1 MRVSAPSLEKQHP
14 LSLPS
19 PLALESAKEE
29 RHVGLQSC
37 VEDRG
42 LPVPLGEALH
52 SRQPRP
58 RPQLHMD
65 AEDGGGCRGDRL
77 PQTCG
82 EQGGEELEEH
92 AGCVEGGR
100 EEGPASGPDEVEC
113 RGAGAQQEESGL
125 GGRLQK
131 AMEAV
136 FEQKESDT
144 LTVERV

>member
-37 VEDRG
+37 VEDGG
-42 LPVPLGEALH
+42 LPVALGEALH
-52 SRQPRP
+52 PRQPRP
-58 RPQLHMD
+58 RPQLYMD
-65 AEDGGGCRGDRL
+65 AQDGGGCRGDCL
-77 PQTCG
+77 PQACG
-82 EQGGEELEEH
+82 EQGGEELHEH

-100 EEGPASGPDEVEC
+100 EQGATSGPEEVEC
-113 RGAGAQQEESGL
+113 LCAGAQQEESGL
-125 GGRLQK
+125 GGRLQE
-131 AMEAV
+131 ALEAV
-136 FEQKESDT
+136 FEQEERDT